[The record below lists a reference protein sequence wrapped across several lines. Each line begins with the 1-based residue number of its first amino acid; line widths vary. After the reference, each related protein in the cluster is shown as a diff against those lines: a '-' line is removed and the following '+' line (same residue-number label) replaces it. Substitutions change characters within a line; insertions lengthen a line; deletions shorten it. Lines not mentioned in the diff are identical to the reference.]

1 MVNPL
6 KPTTEKL
13 ADRVWRHAGDLR
25 QGMNVYFLRD
35 DGGGITIFDGGTR
48 SMTKRARQAA
58 EQLGPIRRI
67 VLGHSHA
74 DHRGIAKEIGAP
86 IYCHPDERP
95 DAEGDGGYHYFDLDR
110 IPFRIPRM
118 AYPRLL
124 AHWDCGPLEIA
135 GTIEE
140 GEDVCGFEVK
150 HFPGH
155 APGQIGLW
163 RESDRLAIVS
173 DTIYVVDSMRF
184 KPTELPNV
192 PNPIFNKDTVAAIE
206 SCRKLA
212 ALEPRVVA
220 PGHADPMTGE
230 RQQIRVLLEQAADR
244 AAAGTAWD

>member
-1 MVNPL
+1 M
-6 KPTTEKL
+6 TE
-13 ADRVWRHAGDLR
+13 
-25 QGMNVYFLRD
+25 
-35 DGGGITIFDGGTR
+35 
-48 SMTKRARQAA
+48 RARQAA

-74 DHRGIAKEIGAP
+74 DHRGIAKGIGAP
-86 IYCHPDERP
+86 VHCHPDERA

-110 IPFRIPRM
+110 IPFRIPRK

-124 AHWDCGPLEIA
+124 AYWDCGPLDIA
-135 GTIEE
+135 GTVEE

-155 APGQIGLW
+155 APDLIGLW
-163 RESDRLAIVS
+163 RERDRLAIVS

-184 KPTELPNV
+184 KPSELPNV
-192 PNPIFNKDTVAAIE
+192 PNPIFNQDTPAAIE

-212 ALEPRVVA
+212 ALEPRTVA
-220 PGHADPMTGE
+220 PGHAEPMTGE